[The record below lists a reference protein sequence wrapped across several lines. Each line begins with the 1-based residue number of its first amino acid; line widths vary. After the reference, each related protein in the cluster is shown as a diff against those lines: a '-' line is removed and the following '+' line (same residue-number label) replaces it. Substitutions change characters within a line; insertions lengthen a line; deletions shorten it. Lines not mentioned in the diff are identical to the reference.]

1 MDIIIA
7 ILFLAV
13 LVIITGLSTYFIL
26 KEPNNVKISKDI
38 VYYFEEKC
46 DDNLDE
52 LIEFSKSH
60 NNTKYKI

>member
-13 LVIITGLSTYFIL
+13 LVIIIGLSTYFIL
-26 KEPNNVKISKDI
+26 KETNNVTISKNI

-46 DDNLDE
+46 KDNLDE

-60 NNTKYKI
+60 NTKYKI

>member
-7 ILFLAV
+7 ILFIAV
-13 LVIITGLSTYFIL
+13 LVIIIGLSTYFIL
-26 KEPNNVKISKDI
+26 KETNNVTISKNI

-46 DDNLDE
+46 EDNLDE
-52 LIEFSKSH
+52 LIEFSKS

>member
-13 LVIITGLSTYFIL
+13 LVIISGLLTYFTL
-26 KEPNNVKISKDI
+26 KEPSNKISNDI

-46 DDNLDE
+46 ENNLNE
-52 LIEFSKSH
+52 LIGFSKSH

>member
-7 ILFLAV
+7 ILFIAV

-26 KEPNNVKISKDI
+26 NNVTISKNI

-46 DDNLDE
+46 EDNLDE
-52 LIEFSKSH
+52 LIEFSKLH
-60 NNTKYKI
+60 NTKYKI

>member
-26 KEPNNVKISKDI
+26 KEPSNKISKDI
-38 VYYFEEKC
+38 IYYFEEKC
-46 DDNLDE
+46 EDNLDE

-60 NNTKYKI
+60 NTKCKI